1 MDDRFEI
8 RVEDGDA
15 GTRMDAYLS
24 SVTDN
29 TLSRSFIQK
38 LVAAGKVWVNGE
50 VKEEKKYKVKTG
62 DLLEMQIPEPVK
74 TENALP
80 EDIPLDII
88 YEDEDVA
95 VINKPRGMV
104 VHPAPGNETGTM
116 VNALLYHF
124 KDLSSV
130 GGVVRPGIVHRID
143 KDTSGLI
150 MVAKNDKAHLSLSEQ
165 LKVHSITRVYQAVVW
180 NNFKEDEG
188 TVDAPIARDP
198 KNRFRM
204 AVTEGGRRAVTHY
217 RVLERYGAF
226 TLIECR
232 LETGRTHQI
241 RVHMAYRKHPL
252 LGDALYG
259 PEKIPYGAQGQMLH
273 AKVLGFDHP
282 TTGER
287 MVFECEPPAEFSRV
301 LERLRVTKI

>member
-80 EDIPLDII
+80 EDIPLDIV

-180 NNFKEDEG
+180 NNFKKDEG

-259 PEKIPYGAQGQMLH
+259 PEKNPYGAQGQMLH

>member
-8 RVEDGDA
+8 TVEKEDA

-38 LVAAGKVWVNGE
+38 LVAAGKVRVNGE
-50 VKEEKKYKVKTG
+50 VKEEKKYKVKAG
-62 DLLEMQIPEPVK
+62 DLLEMQIPEPVQ

-80 EDIPLDII
+80 EDIPLDIV

-180 NNFKEDEG
+180 NNFKEEEG

-217 RVLERYGAF
+217 RVLERFGAF

-259 PEKIPYGAQGQMLH
+259 PDKNPYGAQGQMLH
-273 AKVLGFDHP
+273 ARVLGFDHP
-282 TTGER
+282 STGER
-287 MVFECEPPAEFSRV
+287 LVFECEPPAEFSRV

>member
-80 EDIPLDII
+80 EDIPLDIV

-259 PEKIPYGAQGQMLH
+259 PEKNPYGAQGQMLH